1 MSEINTEYDT
11 PWKESIENY
20 FPEFI
25 EFFYP
30 EAYQEIDWE
39 KGYEFLEKELQQ
51 ITKEG
56 ELGKRLVDK
65 LVKVY
70 RKNGEEKW
78 VLVHIEVQNQ
88 EEKTFAERMYIYHY
102 RIYDKYKRSVASLAV
117 LGDERKNWRPNQF
130 KDELWGCEI
139 KFKFPVIKL
148 LDYKEKWAE
157 LEASENPFATVVMAH
172 LKAKETS
179 NNSPERLNNKL
190 YLTRRLYER
199 GYSREDIINL
209 FRFIDWVM
217 NLPEELERE
226 FWQEVKQ
233 LQEEKRMPYMT
244 SIERMARAKGL
255 EEGKEQGIQEGMR
268 EGILAGIAICLRVKF
283 GEESL
288 EIMPEISQIQE
299 GEKLREILTALARV
313 NSLAEVREIY
323 QQGNTE

>member
-1 MSEINTEYDT
+1 MSEITTEYDT

-25 EFFYP
+25 AFFCP
-30 EAYQEIDWE
+30 EAYREINWE
-39 KGYEFLEKELQQ
+39 KGYEFLDKELQQ

-88 EEKTFAERMYIYHY
+88 EEKTFAERMYVYHY
-102 RIYDKYKRSVASLAV
+102 RIYDKYKRSVASIAV
-117 LGDERKNWRPNQF
+117 LGDDRSNWRPNQF

-148 LDYKEKWAE
+148 LDYKQRWAE
-157 LEASENPFATVVMAH
+157 LEASENPFAIVVMAH
-172 LKAKETS
+172 LQAKETS
-179 NNSPERLNNKL
+179 NNSQERLNNKL